1 MSELLGRQAA
11 SATGSLP
18 VADPD
23 PGGVP
28 LPRRRL
34 GYGWR
39 ALAGDA
45 SGGFIAAL
53 VALPYGL
60 ALARLMGLPPEL
72 GLFTSIVTAPITSL
86 LGRNPV
92 LIGGTASAT
101 VPFIAAA
108 VRAQGIGG
116 AAKVCL
122 AASVF
127 MMTFCVL
134 RLGRH
139 VAKVPHAVVSGFSCG
154 VGTMM
159 VILQLR
165 TLLGLPALRGESS
178 ASPLLQLVGAM
189 TNLSKTRWEPLLLG
203 SIVVAGAIMA
213 ARRWPRSPAALL
225 GVGLAVAVG
234 FVLGWH
240 ERPLGEVLLQVPPL
254 VSFTWTPDDVTEVL
268 PAALGLAFVTSVN
281 ILITSRVIEH
291 FQGRHRPLRA
301 ADADGELGAYG
312 IANLCAGVFG
322 APMSVGIPARSLANV
337 RCGGSTRVSNFL
349 HAVFLL
355 GLVGYGSGVI
365 ARIPLAALA
374 GVTAYVGI
382 GLLEWST
389 WRRLPRMRRLEAS
402 AFLATALAVLTTNA
416 VAAVAIGCSF
426 YVVRHVLEKLTR
438 FQRVPAIEPREADS

>member
-1 MSELLGRQAA
+1 MSESSVWR
-11 SATGSLP
+11 TW
-18 VADPD
+18 
-23 PGGVP
+23 
-28 LPRRRL
+28 RR

-39 ALAGDA
+39 GLAGDA
-45 SGGFIAAL
+45 SGGAIAAL

-60 ALARLMGLPPEL
+60 AMAKLMGLPPEL
-72 GLFTSIVTAPITSL
+72 GLFTSILTAPITSL

-108 VRAQGIGG
+108 VQAQGIGG

-122 AASVF
+122 AAAVF
-127 MMTFCVL
+127 MMMFCVL
-134 RLGRH
+134 RLGRY

-154 VGTMM
+154 VGAMM

-165 TLLGLPALRGESS
+165 TLLGLPASRESATS
-178 ASPLLQLVGAM
+178 NPLSQLAEVLASLTQSRWQPLF
-189 TNLSKTRWEPLLLG
+189 LG
-203 SIVVAGAIMA
+203 LIVIAGAA
-213 ARRWPRSPAALL
+213 GVARRWPRSPAALL
-225 GVGLAVAVG
+225 GVGLAFAAG
-234 FVLGWH
+234 SLLGWH
-240 ERPLGEVLLQVPPL
+240 ERTLGAVSLSLPPFAG
-254 VSFTWTPDDVTEVL
+254 FTWKPTDVTDVL

-281 ILITSRVIEH
+281 ILITSRVVEH

-337 RCGGSTRVSNFL
+337 RCGGTTRLSNFL
-349 HAVFLL
+349 HAAFLL
-355 GLVGYGSGVI
+355 VLVGFGSGMI

-374 GVTAYVGI
+374 GVTAYVGL

-389 WRRLPRMRRLEAS
+389 WRRLHRMRRVDAT
-402 AFLATALAVLTTNA
+402 AFLMTALAVVTSNA
-416 VAAVAIGCSF
+416 VAAVAIGCSL
-426 YVVRHVLEKLTR
+426 YVLLHLAGKLTPLHR
-438 FQRVPAIEPREADS
+438 LSAIEPREADS

>member
-1 MSELLGRQAA
+1 MSDEP
-11 SATGSLP
+11 T
-18 VADPD
+18 
-23 PGGVP
+23 
-28 LPRRRL
+28 PRARKHANS
-34 GYGWR
+34 YGWQG
-39 ALAGDA
+39 LAGDA

-72 GLFTSIVTAPITSL
+72 GLFTSILTAPITSVF
-86 LGRNPV
+86 GRNPV

-108 VRAQGIGG
+108 VRAQGPGG

-127 MMTFCVL
+127 MMIFCVL
-134 RLGRH
+134 RLGRY

-154 VGTMM
+154 VGAMM

-165 TLLGLPALRGESS
+165 PLLGLPASPIDAS
-178 ASPLLQLVGAM
+178 ASPLNQFVRVASNIIQG
-189 TNLSKTRWEPLLLG
+189 RWEPLLLG
-203 SIVVAGAIMA
+203 LIVIAGAMAA
-213 ARRWPRSPAALL
+213 ARRWPRSPAALV
-225 GVGLAVAVG
+225 GVGLAVVAGYLV
-234 FVLGWH
+234 GWH
-240 ERPLGEVLLQVPPL
+240 EAALGNVPLKLPPF
-254 VSFTWTPDDVTEVL
+254 VGFTWTPTDVTDVL
-268 PAALGLAFVTSVN
+268 PPALGLAFVTSVN
-281 ILITSRVIEH
+281 ILITSRVVEH

-301 ADADGELGAYG
+301 ADADAELGAYG

-337 RCGGSTRVSNFL
+337 RCGGTTRLSNFL
-349 HAVFLL
+349 HAVFLVV
-355 GLVGYGSGVI
+355 LVGFGSSVI

-389 WRRLPRMRRLEAS
+389 WRRLHRMRRLDAT
-402 AFLATALAVLTTNA
+402 AFLVTALAVLTTNA

-426 YVVRHVLEKLTR
+426 YVVRHLVDKLAHLQR
-438 FQRVPAIEPREADS
+438 FPAPIESSELDS

>member
-1 MSELLGRQAA
+1 MSELRVLRARRH
-11 SATGSLP
+11 
-18 VADPD
+18 
-23 PGGVP
+23 GGE
-28 LPRRRL
+28 

-39 ALAGDA
+39 ELAGDA

-72 GLFTSIVTAPITSL
+72 GLFTSILTAPVTSL

-108 VRAQGIGG
+108 VRAQGTGG

-127 MMTFCVL
+127 MLIFCVL

-139 VAKVPHAVVSGFSCG
+139 VVRVPHAVVSGFSCG
-154 VGTMM
+154 VGAMM

-165 TLLGLPALRGESS
+165 TLFGLPASPGAAS
-178 ASPLLQLVGAM
+178 ASPLWQLVHA
-189 TNLSKTRWEPLLLG
+189 LSHLAQARLEPLLLG
-203 SIVVAGAIMA
+203 SIVVAGAVA
-213 ARRWPRSPAALL
+213 AGRRWPRSPAALL
-225 GVGLAVAVG
+225 GVGLAVAVSV
-234 FVLGWH
+234 VLGWH
-240 ERPLGEVLLQVPPL
+240 ERPLGIVSWQLPPL
-254 VSFTWTPDDVTEVL
+254 VAFTWTPADVTDVL

-281 ILITSRVIEH
+281 VLITSRVVEH

-337 RCGGSTRVSNFL
+337 RCGGTTRLSNFL

-355 GLVGYGSGVI
+355 VLVGYGSSVI

-374 GVTAYVGI
+374 GVTAYVGL

-389 WRRLPRMRRLEAS
+389 WRRLHRMRGVDAT
-402 AFLATALAVLTTNA
+402 AFLVTALAVLATNA

-426 YVVRHVLEKLTR
+426 YIIRYLFNKAALFH
-438 FQRVPAIEPREADS
+438 RVPAIEAREADS

>member
-1 MSELLGRQAA
+1 VSASDCGRPA
-11 SATGSLP
+11 SRAS
-18 VADPD
+18 D
-23 PGGVP
+23 
-28 LPRRRL
+28 
-34 GYGWR
+34 YGWR
-39 ALAGDA
+39 DLAGDA

-101 VPFIAAA
+101 VVFIAAA
-108 VRAQGIGG
+108 VRTQGVGG

-127 MMTFCVL
+127 MMVFCVL
-134 RLGRH
+134 RLGRY

-154 VGTMM
+154 VGAMM

-165 TLLGLPALRGESS
+165 TLLGLPPAPSDAS
-178 ASPLLQLVGAM
+178 ARPLAQFVQV
-189 TNLSKTRWEPLLLG
+189 LSNVAHTRWEPLLLG
-203 SIVVAGAIMA
+203 SIVVGGAIVA

-225 GVGLAVAVG
+225 GVGMAVTTG
-234 FVLGWH
+234 YLLGWH
-240 ERPLGEVLLQVPPL
+240 ERLLGHIALKLPPFAG
-254 VSFTWTPDDVTEVL
+254 FTWTANDITEVL
-268 PAALGLAFVTSVN
+268 PSALGLAFVASVN
-281 ILITSRVIEH
+281 ILITSRVVEH

-337 RCGGSTRVSNFL
+337 RCGGTTRLSNLL

-355 GLVGYGSGVI
+355 ILVGVGSGAI
-365 ARIPLAALA
+365 ARIPLAALS
-374 GVTAYVGI
+374 GVTAYVGFS
-382 GLLEWST
+382 LLEWST
-389 WRRLPRMRRLEAS
+389 WRRLHRMRRVDAT
-402 AFLATALAVLTTNA
+402 AFLMTALAVLTTDA
-416 VAAVAIGCSF
+416 VAAVAIGCSL
-426 YVVRHVLEKLTR
+426 YVVRHLVDKLVQL
-438 FQRVPAIEPREADS
+438 QRLPAMERQEAES

>member
-1 MSELLGRQAA
+1 MSRLLGQRAA
-11 SATGSLP
+11 VHGTDDRAAAQGR
-18 VADPD
+18 A
-23 PGGVP
+23 
-28 LPRRRL
+28 
-34 GYGWR
+34 YGWR
-39 ALAGDA
+39 GLAGDA

-72 GLFTSIVTAPITSL
+72 GLFTSIVTAPVTSV

-127 MMTFCVL
+127 MMIFCVL
-134 RLGRH
+134 RLGRY

-154 VGTMM
+154 VGAMM
-159 VILQLR
+159 VVLQLR
-165 TLLGLPALRGESS
+165 TLLGLPASPANAS
-178 ASPLLQLVGAM
+178 ASPLGQFLMV
-189 TNLSKTRWEPLLLG
+189 LSNVTSSRWEPLLLG
-203 SIVVAGAIMA
+203 LIVIAGAIA
-213 ARRWPRSPAALL
+213 SARRWPRSPAALL
-225 GVGLAVAVG
+225 GVGLAVTAG
-234 FVLGWH
+234 YLLGWH
-240 ERPLGEVLLQVPPL
+240 ERLLGDVTLMVPPFAG
-254 VSFTWTPDDVTEVL
+254 FTWTPDDITGVL
-268 PAALGLAFVTSVN
+268 PSALGLAFVTSVN
-281 ILITSRVIEH
+281 ILITSRVVEH

-322 APMSVGIPARSLANV
+322 APISVGIPARSLANV
-337 RCGGSTRVSNFL
+337 RCGGTTRVSNFL

-355 GLVGYGSGVI
+355 ILVGFGSAVI

-374 GVTAYVGI
+374 GVTAYVGFS
-382 GLLEWST
+382 LLEWST
-389 WRRLPRMRRLEAS
+389 WRRLHRMRRLDAT

-416 VAAVAIGCSF
+416 VAAVAVGCSF
-426 YVVRHVLEKLTR
+426 YVVRHLVDKLAQLQRLPVIETR
-438 FQRVPAIEPREADS
+438 EIES

>member
-1 MSELLGRQAA
+1 MSESSVWRAWR
-11 SATGSLP
+11 
-18 VADPD
+18 D
-23 PGGVP
+23 
-28 LPRRRL
+28 

-39 ALAGDA
+39 GLAGDA
-45 SGGFIAAL
+45 AGGAIAAL

-60 ALARLMGLPPEL
+60 AMAKLMGLPPEL
-72 GLFTSIVTAPITSL
+72 GLFTSILTAPITSL

-108 VRAQGIGG
+108 VQAQGVGG

-122 AASVF
+122 AAAVF
-127 MMTFCVL
+127 MMMFCVL
-134 RLGRH
+134 RLGRY

-154 VGTMM
+154 VGAMM

-165 TLLGLPALRGESS
+165 TLLGLPGSRESATS
-178 ASPLLQLVGAM
+178 NPLSQLAEVLASVSQSRWQPLF
-189 TNLSKTRWEPLLLG
+189 LG
-203 SIVVAGAIMA
+203 LIVIAGAA
-213 ARRWPRSPAALL
+213 AVARRWPRSPAALL
-225 GVGLAVAVG
+225 GVGLAVAAG
-234 FVLGWH
+234 ALLGWH
-240 ERPLGEVLLQVPPL
+240 ERTLGAVSLNLPPL
-254 VSFTWTPDDVTEVL
+254 AGFIWRPTDVIDVL

-281 ILITSRVIEH
+281 ILITSRVVEH

-337 RCGGSTRVSNFL
+337 RCGGTTRISNFL
-349 HAVFLL
+349 HAAFLL
-355 GLVGYGSGVI
+355 VLVGFGSALI

-374 GVTAYVGI
+374 GVTAYVGL

-389 WRRLPRMRRLEAS
+389 WRRLHRMRRLDAT
-402 AFLATALAVLTTNA
+402 AFLLTALAVITSNA
-416 VAAVAIGCSF
+416 VAAVAIGCSL
-426 YVVRHVLEKLTR
+426 YLILHLANKLAPLHR
-438 FQRVPAIEPREADS
+438 LSAIEPREADS